1 MPIHELSACHIQS
14 EFQVGNLKAVEIAKH
29 FLERVRQY
37 DSVIKSFLSLNEDDV
52 LQQAEVLDRKRQK
65 GEDLGRLAGVPVAL
79 KDNLCVNGQVTT
91 CASKMLQQFRPPY
104 SAHVVERLQREN
116 AILFGK
122 CNLDEFAMG
131 SSTENSAYQKACNP
145 WNVQHTP
152 GGSSGGS
159 AAVVA
164 ASFAPLALG
173 SDTGGSIRQPASF
186 CGIAGMKPS
195 YGRVS
200 RYGLVAFA
208 SSLDQIG
215 PLASNLSDLSLLL
228 EVIAGYDHRDSTSVN
243 TDVPSYAATL
253 NQPIEN
259 LVIGV
264 PDEFFKEGLEAE
276 VEHAVREALKVYQEH
291 GAQIVPVSLP
301 HTKYAVSVYYLV
313 ATAEASSNLARY
325 DGVHYGY
332 RSRQYDSMIHM
343 YSKSRGEGFGKEVQR
358 RIMLGTYALS
368 SGYYDAYYKKAL
380 QVRRLIKQ
388 DYDAAFKKCDVIMG
402 PVTPTPAFKLGEK
415 SDDPLSMYLSDIYTI
430 SCNLAGIVGLSINC
444 GQNTGGLPIGLQIL
458 GKEFEEEKVLRAG
471 RMFERV
477 TDWHHRR
484 PVMKS

>member
-1 MPIHELSACHIQS
+1 MSIHKLSASSIQN
-14 EFQVGNLKAVEIAKH
+14 EFRTGKVTAQEIAKH
-29 FLERVRQY
+29 FLERARQY
-37 DSVIKSFLSLNEDDV
+37 DGRIHSFLSLDNEKV
-52 LQQAEVLDRKRQK
+52 LEQATALDRKKQQ
-65 GEDLGRLAGVPVAL
+65 GLPLGKLAGVPVAL
-79 KDNLCVNGQVTT
+79 KDNLCIQGQVTT
-91 CASKMLQQFRPPY
+91 CASRMLQEFRPPY
-104 SAHVVERLQREN
+104 SAHVVEMLQKED

-131 SSTENSAYQKACNP
+131 SSTENSAFQKTCNP
-145 WNVQHTP
+145 WNIQHTP

-159 AAVVA
+159 AAAVA

-215 PLASNLSDLSLLL
+215 PFANNLTDLALLL
-228 EVIAGYDHRDSTSVN
+228 EVISGHDHRDSTSVN
-243 TDVPSYAATL
+243 TSVPYYTAAL
-253 NQPIEN
+253 DQPIDN

-264 PDEFFKEGLEAE
+264 PEEFFQEGLDPE
-276 VEHAVREALKVYQEH
+276 VEKAVRQALSIYQTH
-291 GAQIVPVSLP
+291 GARLLPVSLP
-301 HTKYAVSVYYLV
+301 HTRYAVAVYYLV

-332 RSRQYDSMIHM
+332 RSKKYDSMIHM

-388 DYDAAFKKCDVIMG
+388 DYDKAFSQCDIIVG

-415 SDDPLSMYLSDIYTI
+415 SEDPLAMYLSDIYTI

-444 GQNTGGLPIGLQIL
+444 GESSGGMPIGLQIL
-458 GKEFEEEKVLRAG
+458 GREFEEEKVLRAG
-471 RMFERV
+471 RMFERQ

-484 PVMKS
+484 PTMKA